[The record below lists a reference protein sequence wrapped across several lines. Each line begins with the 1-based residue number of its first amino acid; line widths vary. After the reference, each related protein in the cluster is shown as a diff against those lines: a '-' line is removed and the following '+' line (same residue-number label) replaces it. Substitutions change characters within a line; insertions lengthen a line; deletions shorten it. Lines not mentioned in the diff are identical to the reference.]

1 MLIQTLRITACFA
14 VLAHAALPA
23 QQMSGAYTIDPNRV
37 GNRNFKSFT
46 AASFQLGT
54 RGVSGAVT
62 LTAANG
68 QYFESWFLGPIPG
81 ASAKNLVTFKSAT
94 PLGAKLGEVTPHFS
108 VNSILHIFAY
118 GVANPT
124 RWVVLEALELSMT

>member
-68 QYFESWFLGPIPG
+68 QYFSRGS
-81 ASAKNLVTFKSAT
+81 SARFRVRPRRTWSPSRARLRSA
-94 PLGAKLGEVTPHFS
+94 PS
-108 VNSILHIFAY
+108 
-118 GVANPT
+118 
-124 RWVVLEALELSMT
+124 